1 MGWRESRLAYAFSAS
16 LRFPHF
22 SFKLW
27 KSDCTYLRTRAR
39 KTSTYPSW
47 KAEGSRIGEMPWTLK
62 ALCVSRAATM
72 EKTTRIIWDGALSIW
87 MRRMTNWSLVDRE
100 QMEIGQNRCI
110 LTCNESVLFQH
121 ITSRS
126 LPTLQRV
133 HQVFCFHRLVETQR
147 KSVLWWKEWR
157 RKWFLAQT
165 GEVTTSLTSYACIL
179 FVFESLSWTDLS
191 FRKMVRRHV
200 RGSGEKLAGTGL
212 HTTTVMPSLG
222 HPCPAQQWP
231 ESECGGQGEYDM
243 HATGEEGEEEEE
255 ELSEPDLDTTYDTAK
270 GGEYD
275 EDNPGEV
282 ENGLCSIQ
290 VWMLMGDDWRD
301 KVR

>member
-1 MGWRESRLAYAFSAS
+1 
-16 LRFPHF
+16 
-22 SFKLW
+22 
-27 KSDCTYLRTRAR
+27 
-39 KTSTYPSW
+39 
-47 KAEGSRIGEMPWTLK
+47 
-62 ALCVSRAATM
+62 
-72 EKTTRIIWDGALSIW
+72 
-87 MRRMTNWSLVDRE
+87 
-100 QMEIGQNRCI
+100 
-110 LTCNESVLFQH
+110 
-121 ITSRS
+121 
-126 LPTLQRV
+126 
-133 HQVFCFHRLVETQR
+133 
-147 KSVLWWKEWR
+147 
-157 RKWFLAQT
+157 
-165 GEVTTSLTSYACIL
+165 
-179 FVFESLSWTDLS
+179 
-191 FRKMVRRHV
+191 MVRRHV

-290 VWMLMGDDWRD
+290 V
-301 KVR
+301 